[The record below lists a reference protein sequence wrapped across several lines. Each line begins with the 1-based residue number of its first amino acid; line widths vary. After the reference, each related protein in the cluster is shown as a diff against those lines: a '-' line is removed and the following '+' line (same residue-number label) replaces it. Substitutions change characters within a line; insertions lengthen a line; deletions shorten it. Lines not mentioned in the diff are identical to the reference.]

1 MILRNNYYVYNTNR
15 GYMLDISRGRIL
27 DLSHIKTMVD
37 ILSDLKYNQLQL
49 YIESRVKSS

>member
-1 MILRNNYYVYNTNR
+1 MSINDYPDIANR

-37 ILSDLKYNQLQL
+37 ILSDLKYKKKGCE
-49 YIESRVKSS
+49 I